1 MRKDLGSRDCDRR
14 AGILNVERVLITKLE
29 EVTGFVGW
37 VAADD
42 AEGEAYYVAF
52 DSKRSIRSDISSHSA
67 SWSST
72 LVF

>member
-1 MRKDLGSRDCDRR
+1 MRKGLGSRDCDRR

-42 AEGEAYYVAF
+42 AEGEAY
-52 DSKRSIRSDISSHSA
+52 
-67 SWSST
+67 
-72 LVF
+72 